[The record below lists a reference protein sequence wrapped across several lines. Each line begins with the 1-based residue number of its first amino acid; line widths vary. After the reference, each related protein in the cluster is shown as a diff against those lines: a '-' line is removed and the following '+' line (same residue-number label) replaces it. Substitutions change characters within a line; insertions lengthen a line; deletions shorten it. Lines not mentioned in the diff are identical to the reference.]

1 MESSI
6 TDWISATCSS
16 VSLLISIGALYFA
29 YNQIKQM
36 NGQLRNMNDTFRNS
50 TLMTV
55 LELENELIRR
65 KVSWDES
72 SFQLRE
78 YGINLATL
86 NENPNEEYL
95 DLLQDKYNTALENY
109 LNSLDRFCYCV
120 LHNYISDRDWKT
132 EYRDVVFDTVNNYP
146 EKFNVKSRFRNTIK
160 IFQKW
165 KDE

>member
-1 MESSI
+1 MEI
-6 TDWISATCSS
+6 TIVDWINAICSIIS
-16 VSLLISIGALYFA
+16 ILIAIGALYFA
-29 YNQIKQM
+29 FNQIKQM
-36 NGQLRNMNDTFRNS
+36 NSQLTNMNDTFRNS

-65 KVSWDES
+65 KVSWDDA

-78 YGINLATL
+78 YEINLVKK
-86 NENPNEEYL
+86 EKPNKDIVE
-95 DLLQDKYNTALENY
+95 LLQDKYATSFENY
-109 LNSLDRFCYCV
+109 LNALDRFCYCV

-132 EYRDVVFDTVNNYP
+132 EYREVVFDIVNNNP
-146 EKFNVKSRFRNTIK
+146 EEFKVNTRFRNTIK

>member
-1 MESSI
+1 MATNI
-6 TDWISATCSS
+6 PDWITAICSIF
-16 VSLLISIGALYFA
+16 SLLISGGALLFA
-29 YNQIKQM
+29 YSQIKQM
-36 NGQLRNMNDTFRNS
+36 NHQLKNMNDTFRNS

-65 KVSWDES
+65 KVSWDDA

-78 YGINLATL
+78 YNINLTRL
-86 NENPNEEYL
+86 KEKPNKEYVE
-95 DLLQDKYNTALENY
+95 LLQDKFNTSLENY

-132 EYRDVVFDTVNNYP
+132 EYRDVVFDIVDNNP
-146 EKFNVKSRFRNTIK
+146 ENFNVNSRFRNTIK
-160 IFQKW
+160 IYQKW

>member
-1 MESSI
+1 MESN
-6 TDWISATCSS
+6 TVDWINAVCSI
-16 VSLLISIGALYFA
+16 VSLLVAMGALYFV
-29 YNQIKQM
+29 YKQISQINKQLNSM
-36 NGQLRNMNDTFRNS
+36 NETFRNS

-65 KVSWDES
+65 KVSWDEA

-78 YGINLATL
+78 YPITLKKTKEKLNKATIEIL
-86 NENPNEEYL
+86 S
-95 DLLQDKYNTALENY
+95 DKFSTSFENY

-132 EYRDVVFDTVNNYP
+132 EYRDVVFDIVNNNP
-146 EKFNVKSRFRNTIK
+146 EEFNVNSRFRNTIK

>member
-6 TDWISATCSS
+6 TDWISAICSS
-16 VSLLISIGALYFA
+16 AALLISGGALIFA

-36 NGQLRNMNDTFRNS
+36 NNQLRNMNDTFRNS

-55 LELENELIRR
+55 LELENELMRR
-65 KVSWDES
+65 KVSWDEA
-72 SFQLRE
+72 SFQIRE
-78 YGINLATL
+78 YGINLSKL
-86 NENPNEEYL
+86 NENPNKEFL
-95 DLLQDKYNTALENY
+95 DLLTDKHNTALENY

-120 LHNYISDRDWKT
+120 LHNYIPDRDWKT
-132 EYRDVVFDTVNNYP
+132 EYRDVVFDAVDNYP
-146 EKFNVKSRFRNTIK
+146 EQFNVKSRFRNTVK

>member
-1 MESSI
+1 MEPNL
-6 TDWISATCSS
+6 TDWIGVCCSI
-16 VSLLISIGALYFA
+16 VSLIIASIAVVFA
-29 YNQIKQM
+29 CR
-36 NGQLRNMNDTFRNS
+36 QLRQVNHQLTSMNDTFRNS

-65 KVSWDES
+65 KVSWDDA

-78 YGINLATL
+78 YDITISSSMEKL
-86 NENPNEEYL
+86 NEKTVE
-95 DLLQDKYNTALENY
+95 LLQDKFNVSFENY

-132 EYRDVVFDTVNNYP
+132 EYRDVVFDVINEYP
-146 EKFNVKSRFRNTIK
+146 ESFNIKSRFRNTIK
-160 IFQKW
+160 VFEKW

>member
-1 MESSI
+1 MEAS
-6 TDWISATCSS
+6 TVDWINAICSII
-16 VSLLISIGALYFA
+16 SLLIAIGALYFA
-29 YNQIKQM
+29 FNQIRQM
-36 NGQLRNMNDTFRNS
+36 NSQLKNMNDTFRNS

-65 KVSWDES
+65 KVSWDDA

-78 YGINLATL
+78 YHINL
-86 NENPNEEYL
+86 EKKEKPNKNIVE
-95 DLLQDKYNTALENY
+95 LLQDKYYTSFENY

-132 EYRDVVFDTVNNYP
+132 EYTEVVFDIVKNNP
-146 EKFNVKSRFRNTIK
+146 EEFNVNTRFRNTIK
-160 IFQKW
+160 IYQKW